1 MTEQQRERCED
12 IARELLLLFDGE
24 YGKIEFTLTQN
35 KSTYFK
41 TQTHQYD
48 VKSNK

>member
-1 MTEQQRERCED
+1 MTKHQHERCED
-12 IARELLLLFDGE
+12 MARELILLFDGE

-41 TQTHQYD
+41 TQTHQFE
-48 VKSNK
+48 VKRE